1 MNDTLLWYTTRGA
14 GVVSLLMLTGVAVLG
29 VLTSLRVAP
38 GSWPRFMVGGL
49 HRNLALLAVSFL
61 GVHIVTAVVD
71 PFTHLGWTAALIP
84 FSSWYRTFWLGLGAI
99 AAELLAA
106 VALSSLLR
114 RLLGFGT
121 WRAIHWLAYV
131 CWPVA
136 FVHGLGTG
144 TDSGSAW
151 LRGLDALCVTALAV
165 ALGARLVVG
174 SRDPLGSARSGFRA
188 AAARP
193 AERPLGQ

>member
-14 GVVSLLMLTGVAVLG
+14 GVVALLMLTGVAVLG

-38 GSWPRFMVGGL
+38 GSWPRFMIGGL
-49 HRNLALLAVSFL
+49 HRNLALLAVSFI

-71 PFTHLGWTAALIP
+71 PFTHLGWAAALIP
-84 FSSWYRTFWLGLGAI
+84 FSSYYRTFWLGLGVI
-99 AAELLAA
+99 AADLLAA
-106 VALSSLLR
+106 VVLSSLLR
-114 RLLGFGT
+114 PLLGFRA
-121 WRAIHWLAYV
+121 WRAIHWLAYI

-136 FVHGLGTG
+136 LVHGLGTG

-151 LRGLDALCVTALAV
+151 LRGLDAVCAMAV
-165 ALGARLVVG
+165 AAALGARLLLG

-188 AAARP
+188 AV
-193 AERPLGQ
+193 ERPLGQ

>member
-1 MNDTLLWYTTRGA
+1 MSDTLLWYTTRGA
-14 GVVSLLMLTGVAVLG
+14 GVVSLLMFTGVVVLGILTG
-29 VLTSLRVAP
+29 LRVAP

-71 PFTHLGWTAALIP
+71 PFTHLGWAAAVIP
-84 FSSWYRTFWLGLGAI
+84 FSSGYRTFWLGLGAV

-106 VALSSLLR
+106 VVLSSLLR
-114 RLLGFGT
+114 RFIGLGT
-121 WRAIHWLAYV
+121 WRAIHWLAYL

-136 FVHGLGTG
+136 LVHGLGTG

-151 LRGLDALCVTALAV
+151 LRGLDVTCAATVGTALA
-165 ALGARLVVG
+165 ARLVLG
-174 SRDPLGSARSGFRA
+174 SRDPLGSARSSFRA
-188 AAARP
+188 AAG
-193 AERPLGQ
+193 RPLGQ